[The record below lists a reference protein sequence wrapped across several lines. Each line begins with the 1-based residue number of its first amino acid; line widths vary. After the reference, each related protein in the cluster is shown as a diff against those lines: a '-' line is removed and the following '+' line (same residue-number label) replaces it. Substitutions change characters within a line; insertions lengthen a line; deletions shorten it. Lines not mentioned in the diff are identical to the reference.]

1 MAVKDIIYYKKCFLH
16 LKRSSKRGEKA
27 PHKLILLLAVFE
39 RVKGLLAMGAA
50 GQRMIGRN
58 LIDLNPKLEQ
68 YFYAY
73 WHEYVDS
80 DLFLPAFA
88 TPFFHMENE
97 PFWTLTL
104 KKDKA
109 PASSQTEKKL
119 YELYEGAYIDAELM
133 ALLINDTSR
142 EELRTFVLDLLS
154 NRTEYFENEGILDYS
169 DKPPSN
175 PFLSESGA
183 KKQTVIEKLKA
194 FLNKFL
200 NTSERD
206 DSAIHP
212 SSEPVEKKTGKK
224 KTQILRVEFQDGRI
238 IEDRNV
244 STTYCAFIKEV
255 GAEEVSI
262 LDISHAGVNIVSKEL
277 DSKYADYQRS
287 IGDGWYVMTNSPTTV
302 KYHDLQRIIEEYQI
316 NVKDSLVSL
325 DTSESAQIST
335 PTPKSGVREKI
346 RILFPDGRVIQP
358 SKVLE
363 ALIEVVKYAGP
374 ERVRS
379 LNIICCGDNLILK
392 NPSQRYLNPSKPV
405 GDGWLCNT
413 CSDTRTKY
421 EQIRLIS
428 EQLGLGLEVE
438 IVKPT

>member
-1 MAVKDIIYYKKCFLH
+1 
-16 LKRSSKRGEKA
+16 
-27 PHKLILLLAVFE
+27 
-39 RVKGLLAMGAA
+39 
-50 GQRMIGRN
+50 
-58 LIDLNPKLEQ
+58 
-68 YFYAY
+68 
-73 WHEYVDS
+73 
-80 DLFLPAFA
+80 
-88 TPFFHMENE
+88 MENE

-316 NVKDSLVSL
+316 NVKVSLVSL